1 MFLAF
6 YNKAHVGDT
15 LLLLKKETT
24 ENVSSESKGDVTRV
38 FNTKTNETL
47 AYNIFNASSY
57 VSFEKDGQQ
66 FLTQEAVDAI
76 NRLLDTQNFEHIS
89 VDNTPKFVVGLVE
102 ECVDHPD
109 SDHLHVTKVNVGG
122 GEVLQIVCGASNVA
136 AGQQVVVAKI
146 GAVMPSGLIIEPG
159 QLRGVDSNGMLCSA
173 RELGL
178 VQDNSAKGIL
188 VLDNRTIGEPFF
200 N

>member
-24 ENVSSESKGDVTRV
+24 ENVSSESKGDMTRV

-136 AGQQVVVAKI
+136 TGQQVVVAKI